1 MISIFLGNVQ
11 YVEYRYRQIVSNQR
25 RSLAT
30 QLQGLFE
37 LLPNEA
43 QRSLTDY
50 RSSLIAEIVRIRNRY
65 ADGKFEETTP
75 PIARVHTLSIKV
87 AVLLSFLEYPVDD
100 PSDALWTKRAN
111 PFLQRQL
118 EQTDVP
124 AGNRATVRAQ
134 RKPARQE
141 RHANPGISRA
151 NILPTRTSV
160 STSSHFSNSSMAAAS
175 ALSSCSCSRPW
186 GLSCSSP
193 APMLRT

>member
-1 MISIFLGNVQ
+1 MIEYDDDGKERFGYTLSSEGKDPEKVISIFLGNVQ

-25 RSLAT
+25 CSLAT

-43 QRSLTDY
+43 QRSLTDDL
-50 RSSLIAEIVRIRNRY
+50 SSLIAEIVRIRNRY
-65 ADGKFEETTP
+65 AHGKFEEPTP
-75 PIARVHTLSIKV
+75 SIARVHTLSIKV

-100 PSDALWTKRAN
+100 PSNALWTKRAN
-111 PFLQRQL
+111 PFLQRL

-141 RHANPGISRA
+141 RHAN
-151 NILPTRTSV
+151 V
-160 STSSHFSNSSMAAAS
+160 AAS
-175 ALSSCSCSRPW
+175 RSKI
-186 GLSCSSP
+186 
-193 APMLRT
+193 

>member
-1 MISIFLGNVQ
+1 MIEYDDDGKEWFGYTLSSEGKDPEKVISIFLGNVQ
-11 YVEYRYRQIVSNQR
+11 YVEYRHRQIVSNQR
-25 RSLAT
+25 CSLAT
-30 QLQGLFE
+30 QLQGLVE

-43 QRSLTDY
+43 QRSLTND

-65 ADGKFEETTP
+65 AHGKFEEPTP
-75 PIARVHTLSIKV
+75 SIARVHTLSIKV

-124 AGNRATVRAQ
+124 AGNRAAVRAQ

-141 RHANPGISRA
+141 RHAN
-151 NILPTRTSV
+151 V
-160 STSSHFSNSSMAAAS
+160 AAS
-175 ALSSCSCSRPW
+175 RSKI
-186 GLSCSSP
+186 
-193 APMLRT
+193 